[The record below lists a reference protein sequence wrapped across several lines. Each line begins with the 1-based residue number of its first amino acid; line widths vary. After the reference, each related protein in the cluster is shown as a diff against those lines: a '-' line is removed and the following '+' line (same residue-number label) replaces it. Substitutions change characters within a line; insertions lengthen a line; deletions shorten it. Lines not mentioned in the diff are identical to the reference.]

1 MARTMK
7 RAIRLACAVL
17 LPSWAAAETHHVRT
31 AAEFMALPAL
41 KAGDHVVVH
50 DGKYADVEKDI
61 TGEGT
66 AEQPIVV
73 RAETMGGVA
82 FAGQTY
88 VGILGS
94 HVTFAG
100 FRFDGETAEGGP
112 RRKGGT
118 LRLGQG
124 SRRCRVTNCMIRG
137 FNKSPLVDTQWLVV
151 EGFENV
157 VEYSSFEGKT
167 SAGPTVVFTMSEGVA
182 TQSVP
187 RGHVFRFNY
196 MGPRTNVGANG
207 YEGIRVG
214 LSGLQEYNAA
224 STFEHN
230 YFFRTIYPED
240 DNGEQE
246 VVSNKSSGNTYRG
259 NTFRQMKGE
268 LSLRHGDDCVVEG
281 NYFFQEGTPRSAG
294 VRVIGE
300 RHVVRGNYFE
310 GVAGTGIL
318 VYSGDRDWPASE
330 TSRGHEAGDDA
341 KVVGNTFVHC
351 RTAIA
356 VAGPS
361 DKRRAPERVEVRNNI
376 IQSQGPDA
384 VAFRLDS
391 DRQHLSLSGNL
402 VFHPE
407 MKAVDIPGIVRAP
420 APLLA
425 READGGP
432 FRRVKG
438 VAAGAAEPDPAS
450 SPRLPITRSD
460 VGPSYY
466 EGPAG
471 TFVAP
476 R

>member
-1 MARTMK
+1 MK
-7 RAIRLACAVL
+7 SAIRLACVAL
-17 LPSWAAAETHHVRT
+17 IPSAAMAETHHVRT

-41 KAGDHVVVH
+41 KAGDLVVVH

-61 TGEGT
+61 VGEGT
-66 AEQPIVV
+66 ADQPIVV
-73 RAETMGGVA
+73 YAETMGGVA

-100 FRFDGETAEGGP
+100 FRFDGDTAEGGP
-112 RRKGGT
+112 KRKGGT
-118 LRLGQG
+118 LRLGKG
-124 SRRCRVTNCMIRG
+124 SRRCRITNCMIRG
-137 FNKSPLVDTQWLVV
+137 FNKSPVADAQWLLV

-167 SAGPTVVFTMSEGVA
+167 SAGPTVVFTMSEGAA
-182 TQSVP
+182 TQETP
-187 RGHVFRFNY
+187 RRHVFRFNY
-196 MGPRTNVGANG
+196 LGPRTNVGENG

-240 DNGEQE
+240 DKGEQE
-246 VVSNKSSGNTYRG
+246 VVSNKSSGNIYRG

-281 NYFFQEGTPRSAG
+281 NYFFQDGTSRSAG

-310 GVAGTGIL
+310 GVAGAGVL

-330 TSRGHEAGDDA
+330 TSRGHEAE
-341 KVVGNTFVHC
+341 VVGNTFVHC

-361 DKRRAPERVEVRNNI
+361 DKRRAPERVEVRNNL

-384 VAFRLDS
+384 MAFRLDG
-391 DRQHLSLSGNL
+391 DGKNLTLSGNH

-407 MKAVDIPGIVRAP
+407 MTPVEIPGVVRAP
-420 APLLA
+420 AALLA
-425 READGGP
+425 RETEGGH

-438 VAAGAAEPDPAS
+438 LDAGAADPDPAA
-450 SPRLPITRSD
+450 SPRLPIGRGD